1 MAQTPPYMG
10 QPRNVVDKSIKVQYP
25 EQLTDRQK
33 YDQLNTINKQGR
45 PYTKYYIEVT
55 QYSTNINIASNCSAI
70 TFINY
75 GSNSVDISGVDLTQ
89 GQQLTIEGNV
99 NEIDQTYYQI
109 QFTGANAANNS
120 LTVIKKL
127 YV

>member
-1 MAQTPPYMG
+1 MG
-10 QPRNVVDKSIKVQYP
+10 QPIQDDKSIKIQYP

-33 YDQLNTINKQGR
+33 YEQLNTLNKQGR
-45 PYTKYYIEVT
+45 PYTKYYIEVN
-55 QYSTNINIASNCSAI
+55 QYTTNINLASNCSAI

-75 GSNSVDISGVDLTQ
+75 GSNTVDINGVDLTQ

-99 NEIDQTYYQI
+99 NEIDQTTYQV
-109 QFTGANAANNS
+109 QFTGSSAFNNS

>member
-1 MAQTPPYMG
+1 MG
-10 QPRNVVDKSIKVQYP
+10 QPRKQIDENIKITYP

-33 YDQLNTINKQGR
+33 YENSITLNKQGR
-45 PYTKYYIEVT
+45 PYTKYYIEVN
-55 QYSTNINIASNCSAI
+55 QYYININIASNCSAV

-75 GSNSVDISGVDLTQ
+75 GSNNVNINGVILTQ

-99 NEIDQTYYQI
+99 NEIDQTTYQI
-109 QFTGANAANNS
+109 QFTGSQANNN

>member
-10 QPRNVVDKSIKVQYP
+10 QPRKQIDESIKITYP
-25 EQLTDRQK
+25 EQLTERQK
-33 YDQLNTINKQGR
+33 YENSITLNKQGR
-45 PYTKYYIEVT
+45 PYTKYYIEVN
-55 QYSTNINIASNCSAI
+55 QYYININIASNCSAV

-75 GSNSVDISGVDLTQ
+75 GSNQVNINGVILTQ

-99 NEIDQTYYQI
+99 NEIDQTTYQI
-109 QFTGANAANNS
+109 QFTGSQANNN

>member
-10 QPRNVVDKSIKVQYP
+10 QPRQVDKSIKIQYP

-33 YDQLNTINKQGR
+33 YEQLNSLNKQGR
-45 PYTKYYIEVT
+45 PFTKYYIEVN
-55 QYSTNINIASNCSAI
+55 QYTRNINLSSNCSAI

-75 GSNSVDISGVDLTQ
+75 GSNTVDINGVDLTQ

-99 NEIDQTYYQI
+99 NEIDQTTYQV
-109 QFTGANAANNS
+109 QFTGATAVNNS

>member
-10 QPRNVVDKSIKVQYP
+10 QPRKVDDNIKISYP

-33 YDQLNTINKQGR
+33 YENSIGLNKQGR
-45 PYTKYYIEVT
+45 PFTKYYIEVN
-55 QYSTNINIASNCSAI
+55 QYYININIASNCSAI
-70 TFINY
+70 TFLNY
-75 GSNSVDISGVDLTQ
+75 GSNQVTINGVILTQ

-99 NEIDQTYYQI
+99 NEIDQTTYVI
-109 QFTGANAANNS
+109 QFAGSNAANNS

>member
-10 QPRNVVDKSIKVQYP
+10 QPRQVDKSIKIQYP
-25 EQLTDRQK
+25 EPLTDRQK
-33 YDQLNTINKQGR
+33 YEQLNTLNKQGR
-45 PYTKYYIEVT
+45 PYTKYYIEVN
-55 QYSTNINIASNCSAI
+55 QYTTNINLASNCSAI

-75 GSNSVDISGVDLTQ
+75 GSNTVDINGVDLTQ

-99 NEIDQTYYQI
+99 NEIDQTTYQV
-109 QFTGANAANNS
+109 QFTGASAANNS

>member
-1 MAQTPPYMG
+1 MG
-10 QPRNVVDKSIKVQYP
+10 QPRKLDDNIKISYP

-33 YDQLNTINKQGR
+33 YENSIGLNKQGR
-45 PYTKYYIEVT
+45 PFTKYYIEVN
-55 QYSTNINIASNCSAI
+55 QYYININIASNCSAI
-70 TFINY
+70 TFLNY
-75 GSNSVDISGVDLTQ
+75 GSNTVNINGVNLTQ

-99 NEIDQTYYQI
+99 NEIDQTSYQI
-109 QFTGANAANNS
+109 QFTGSNPVNNS

>member
-10 QPRNVVDKSIKVQYP
+10 QPRNQVDKSIKIKYP

-33 YDQLNTINKQGR
+33 YEQLNTLNKQGR
-45 PYTKYYIEVT
+45 PFTKYYIEVN
-55 QYSTNINIASNCSAI
+55 QYYININLSSNCSAI

-75 GSNSVDISGVDLTQ
+75 GSNSVNISGVNLTQ
-89 GQQLTIEGNV
+89 GQQLTIDGNV
-99 NEIDQTYYQI
+99 NEIDQTSYQI
-109 QFTGANAANNS
+109 QFSGSNAANNL